1 MVSLVFLGAIQFL
14 LLRFIFVL
22 GDGSFLDRSV
32 TLVTGIYM
40 IVLMKSVCNF
50 KDHQSKINY
59 EKYLKYSYLLLILY
73 NSLIIIGVF
82 SYTIGLIGRGPY
94 GTPNFYIYQALA
106 CIGTLSASGQVV
118 VLGLLFECTK
128 SMKFGST
135 SSQLNISDTVT
146 FNQAL
151 HYLSLSCGILSIAIS
166 FHFLYKFQQLRKTY
180 LLQIAI
186 TIIFNGLNLIFRFAS
201 YYVDFQIDWIAI
213 IYNWTQFFSLLCY
226 QILQCDL
233 FKLVSVW
240 NRIAS
245 PLAIGLS
252 QFVCLAVGIYM
263 IVLMK
268 SVCIIKDHQS
278 KINYEKYLKYSYGL
292 LILYN
297 SLIVIGV
304 FSYAIGGIIRVL
316 ELTGNVDIEGIKI
329 RNLNQGLICM
339 GALCASSQVVV
350 LGFLFECIKSM
361 KFGNDMERIRKNP
374 KKDTTK

>member
-1 MVSLVFLGAIQFL
+1 
-14 LLRFIFVL
+14 
-22 GDGSFLDRSV
+22 
-32 TLVTGIYM
+32 
-40 IVLMKSVCNF
+40 
-50 KDHQSKINY
+50 
-59 EKYLKYSYLLLILY
+59 
-73 NSLIIIGVF
+73 
-82 SYTIGLIGRGPY
+82 
-94 GTPNFYIYQALA
+94 
-106 CIGTLSASGQVV
+106 
-118 VLGLLFECTK
+118 
-128 SMKFGST
+128 
-135 SSQLNISDTVT
+135 
-146 FNQAL
+146 
-151 HYLSLSCGILSIAIS
+151 
-166 FHFLYKFQQLRKTY
+166 
-180 LLQIAI
+180 
-186 TIIFNGLNLIFRFAS
+186 
-201 YYVDFQIDWIAI
+201 
-213 IYNWTQFFSLLCY
+213 
-226 QILQCDL
+226 
-233 FKLVSVW
+233 W

-374 KKDTTK
+374 KKDASK